1 MSAPATLAPRTGRRA
16 PSRFAPLPERTDDDL
31 LLDVRAGDLRAYE
44 ELYRRHQAEAG
55 RYARSLVPRDLA
67 DDLVAEAFAKM
78 LGALRRGKGP
88 TSAPIRY
95 LMVAL
100 RTTAVTLRHRHH
112 RHHQVVQRPEV
123 VAAIDH
129 ELPLM
134 SDDDLVLAFRSLS
147 ARWRQVI
154 FWSEF
159 DELSPV
165 EIGERLGLSP
175 AAASALT
182 YRARRGLREAYLANL
197 AGGVVD

>member
-1 MSAPATLAPRTGRRA
+1 MSAPLALAPRAGRRS
-16 PSRFAPLPERTDDDL
+16 PSRSATLTERSDDDL
-31 LLDVRAGDLRAYE
+31 LLDVRAGDPGAYE
-44 ELYRRHQAEAG
+44 ELYRRHQAEAN

-78 LGALRRGKGP
+78 LGALHRGKGP

-100 RTTAVTLRHRHH
+100 RTTAITLRRRHG
-112 RHHQVVQRPEV
+112 RHQTEVQRPEV
-123 VAAIDH
+123 VAAVDH

-147 ARWRQVI
+147 ERWRQVI

-175 AAASALT
+175 AAVSALT

-197 AGGVVD
+197 AGACD